1 MTNEEL
7 LQDLKQ
13 FITATVSQQ
22 TAHLA
27 TKDDVADLKGDI
39 NRLELRMDQ
48 TETKLDQV
56 IERLDGVAGMVED
69 IHKKQEGLIDKVNEH
84 DVRLG
89 RLEHKLA

>member
-27 TKDDVADLKGDI
+27 TKGDVSAIRADIKALDTKT
-39 NRLELRMDQ
+39 DQ
-48 TETKLDQV
+48 AQ
-56 IERLDGVAGMVED
+56 DGVGD
-69 IHKKQEGLIDKVNEH
+69 TLIKLTKALDVTNEVQDH
-84 DVRLG
+84 ERRLT
-89 RLEHKLA
+89 RLEHRAA

>member
-1 MTNEEL
+1 MTNEEI

-27 TKDDVADLKGDI
+27 TKDDITDLKGDI

-48 TETKLDQV
+48 TETKLDQA
-56 IERLDGVAGMVED
+56 IEKLDGVAGLVED
-69 IHKKQEGLIDKVNEH
+69 MHKKQESLIENAKDHEH
-84 DVRLG
+84 RIT